1 MKHRIFLLCLLV
13 LPVLMGC
20 ALRAPEPTEPPA
32 VAVSAETAV
41 PATEATAE
49 PATEA
54 PTQPEP
60 TEPPDYV
67 TSLLRDMTLRQKVGQ
82 LFIIHP
88 DSLDPPP
95 DPKEKCATVCT
106 SVMADAMAQYPVGG
120 IIMFRENIESTDQI
134 RKFNADL
141 QALAGIP
148 LFMGIDEEGGL
159 VARLANHQAFDLP
172 KYASAAS
179 VGRTGEP
186 ANALEMG
193 RTIGAYLKE
202 YGFNLDFAPV
212 ADVNTNPKNPVI
224 GSRAFSS
231 DPETAGQMAAAMAE
245 GLREQGVI
253 ATFKHFPGH
262 GDTAED
268 SHDNLAVS
276 HKSVQ
281 KLAQCEWIPFSFATA
296 DDMIMLGHI
305 ALPQVL
311 NDRTPASMSYQVVT
325 GILREQLGFDG
336 LIITDSLEMGAITE
350 LYTSADAAVTAIKAG
365 CDLILMPDDL
375 EAAFDAV
382 VNAYETGELSQS
394 DLDATVERILRF
406 KERHGLFGIG

>member
-1 MKHRIFLLCLLV
+1 MKRRILLLCLLV
-13 LPVLMGC
+13 LPVLTGC
-20 ALRAPEPTEPPA
+20 ALRYPAPTEPPF
-32 VAVSAETAV
+32 VAVSGETVA
-41 PATEATAE
+41 PATEVPTE

-67 TSLLRDMTLRQKVGQ
+67 TSLLREMTLRQKVGQ

-95 DPKEKCATVCT
+95 DPTEKCATVCT
-106 SVMADAMAQYPVGG
+106 PAMADAMAQYPVGG
-120 IIMFRENIESTDQI
+120 IIMFQENIESADQI
-134 RKFNADL
+134 RKFNSDL
-141 QALAGIP
+141 QSLAGIP
-148 LFMGIDEEGGL
+148 LFLGIDEEGGL

-172 KYASAAS
+172 KYPSAAS
-179 VGRTGEP
+179 VGNTGDP

-224 GSRAFSS
+224 GKRAFSS
-231 DPETAGQMAAAMAE
+231 DPETAGIMASAMAE
-245 GLREQGVI
+245 GLRDQGVI

-268 SHDNLAVS
+268 SHNHLAVS
-276 HKSVQ
+276 YKSAQ
-281 KLAQCEWIPFSFATA
+281 ELAQCEWIPFSFATA

-311 NDRTPASMSYQVVT
+311 NDRTPASMSRQVVT
-325 GILREQLGFDG
+325 GILREQLGFEG
-336 LIITDSLEMGAITE
+336 LIITDSLEMGAITD
-350 LYTSADAAVTAIKAG
+350 LYTSADAAVRAIQAG

-382 VNAYETGELSQS
+382 VNAYETGELSQA
-394 DLDATVERILRF
+394 DLNATVERILRF
-406 KERHGLFGIG
+406 KERHGMMGIG